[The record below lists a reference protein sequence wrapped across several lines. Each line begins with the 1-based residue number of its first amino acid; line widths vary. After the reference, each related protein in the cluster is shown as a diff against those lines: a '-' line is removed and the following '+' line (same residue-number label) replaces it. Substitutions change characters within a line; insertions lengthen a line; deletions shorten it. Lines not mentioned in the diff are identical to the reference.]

1 MRKGRH
7 ERIFNVIWYN
17 VISGAVRL
25 SKVRH
30 LEYDDVEIGVHVRY
44 SFGYPGVKEPA
55 IIAPFWR
62 ETKNACFTFSTRSQ
76 KKVEKERKNM
86 SGQKVKYVNKQFNSP
101 INLYS
106 PQAIQETLERQTQ
119 VLANGA
125 VGLGYKESTS
135 DVDLEGSVSYKC
147 LIRVEMNHPREQEIA
162 AAAAAVFVVVFV
174 VVVVVFDVVIGESP
188 PIDFNQLA
196 KPANLQNSAVLRM
209 LEEEEARQRGGQP
222 NLKRVAWPP
231 PPEDQDLDFVEQGP
245 VQAKTRGIGEIP
257 SYQSSPSSGPS
268 PQPPSTVA
276 RSSTQSALPSSPSP
290 SISPSGTLL
299 RQPSHFQ
306 QPFAPKGWA
315 PVTPP
320 ATSPIL
326 QQHPLQAWSNQPQ
339 QQQQAQTT
347 WKQHPQEHN
356 ERTRQQ
362 NQPYQS
368 YGPASYEAPPSTIV
382 LRPEPPISQAPAPVY
397 QAQPAATKAPIS
409 GNMRGDLKWPPPSV
423 KAQTEAENRAR
434 MDLAKGPA
442 FRPRRVNKDY
452 SGFFAQHALNN
463 TYPGYRAPPGTQ
475 YFTPSYQH

>member
-1 MRKGRH
+1 
-7 ERIFNVIWYN
+7 
-17 VISGAVRL
+17 
-25 SKVRH
+25 
-30 LEYDDVEIGVHVRY
+30 
-44 SFGYPGVKEPA
+44 
-55 IIAPFWR
+55 
-62 ETKNACFTFSTRSQ
+62 
-76 KKVEKERKNM
+76 M

-125 VGLGYKESTS
+125 VG
-135 DVDLEGSVSYKC
+135 
-147 LIRVEMNHPREQEIA
+147 
-162 AAAAAVFVVVFV
+162 
-174 VVVVVFDVVIGESP
+174 
-188 PIDFNQLA
+188 IDFNQLA

-245 VQAKTRGIGEIP
+245 VQAK
-257 SYQSSPSSGPS
+257 
-268 PQPPSTVA
+268 
-276 RSSTQSALPSSPSP
+276 
-290 SISPSGTLL
+290 
-299 RQPSHFQ
+299 
-306 QPFAPKGWA
+306 
-315 PVTPP
+315 
-320 ATSPIL
+320 
-326 QQHPLQAWSNQPQ
+326 
-339 QQQQAQTT
+339 
-347 WKQHPQEHN
+347 HPQEHN